1 MDRIG
6 QRLKQVRAN
15 TSQKDFAEQ
24 LDVSVSKYQRI
35 ERGMSAPDIELLQ
48 KVLHAYPDVEPSW
61 LLLGNNK
68 NTLTGVDHGLLGE
81 IIKTVDDIL
90 DKGSIHL
97 ASKPKADIIALLYEL
112 FILRKQ
118 LHNSEVDSETV
129 NKYISVLITPDKFGA
144 DNH

>member
-1 MDRIG
+1 
-6 QRLKQVRAN
+6 
-15 TSQKDFAEQ
+15 
-24 LDVSVSKYQRI
+24 
-35 ERGMSAPDIELLQ
+35 MSAPDIELLQ
-48 KVLHAYPDVEPSW
+48 KVLHAYPDIELSW

-68 NTLTGVDHGLLGE
+68 NKLTGVDHGLLGE

-97 ASKPKADIIALLYEL
+97 TSKPKADIIALLYEL

-118 LHNSEVDSETV
+118 LHNSEVDAETV